1 MEQPQ
6 YLIDGNAVIDYL
18 GRKFPFSGMAF
29 MNNIIDA
36 IPNISVITKIEV
48 LAFNAPDEHY
58 QTLNNFINDSVVFD
72 LVSEIINKSI
82 AIRREFKTKL
92 SDTIIAATAI
102 VNNLILITRNITDF
116 KNNPKKLFA

>member
-6 YLIDGNAVIDYL
+6 YLIDSNAVIDYL
-18 GRKFPFSGMAF
+18 GKKFPLSAMSF

-58 QTLNNFINDSVVFD
+58 KTLNNFINESVVLD
-72 LVSEIINKSI
+72 LVPAIINKSI
-82 AIRREFKTKL
+82 AIRRE
-92 SDTIIAATAI
+92 
-102 VNNLILITRNITDF
+102 
-116 KNNPKKLFA
+116 